1 MLSKKEKLI
10 MYYILEKSGGK
21 STCLLTPLDLEYALQ
36 PKYSANNI
44 EIQAILEGLVQE
56 EYINLVN
63 SDKNGEL
70 IYCITILTKGKS
82 FNREQKNIKKSW
94 STAIVKT
101 ILLAVLS
108 FIVGIILKAIF
119 IK

>member
-56 EYINLVN
+56 
-63 SDKNGEL
+63 
-70 IYCITILTKGKS
+70 
-82 FNREQKNIKKSW
+82 
-94 STAIVKT
+94 
-101 ILLAVLS
+101 
-108 FIVGIILKAIF
+108 
-119 IK
+119 